1 MTVLWSVMDFK
12 GLKTTLDRQL
22 MKGQLVYRGRVGST
36 GGKEESTGEGGV
48 YRVLIFDLK
57 T

>member
-22 MKGQLVYRGRVGST
+22 MKGQLVYRGRVGSI